1 MTGIEKAYYGAE
13 VGVRYKLLSNLDV
26 LFLGTINEAKYTS
39 NANAL
44 CMNSNNANYTRDVV
58 MSDGMREDG
67 TPLSIISLGLEY
79 NIKGW
84 YIDLTG
90 NYYDRIYLSF
100 SPMTRTL
107 TSLTTEGNTTLDRI
121 GQMEPPAQ
129 TKGEGGFMLD
139 GSIGKNIRL
148 KSGSLYC
155 GLMLTNIL
163 NNTNICTG
171 GYEQNR
177 SDVKFTDGEA
187 NGMREYQF
195 SKNPKKYY
203 AWGINGM
210 LNIVYRF

>member
-1 MTGIEKAYYGAE
+1 MTGIEKAFYGLE
-13 VGVRYKLLSNLDV
+13 LGMRVNVMSNLDV
-26 LFLGTINEAKYTS
+26 LFLGSLSEAKYTN
-39 NANAL
+39 NAQAL
-44 CMNSNNANYTRDVV
+44 CMNSNYANYSSDVV
-58 MSDGMREDG
+58 MCDGMREDG

-79 NIKGW
+79 NVKGW

-100 SPMTRTL
+100 SPMIRTTR
-107 TSLTTEGNTTLDRI
+107 SLNPDFLSSYMPDKYDV
-121 GQMEPPAQ
+121 PAQ

-148 KSGSLYC
+148 PKGSLYC
-155 GLMLTNIL
+155 GVMLTNIL

-177 SDVKFTDGEA
+177 SDIKFTDGEA
-187 NGMREYQF
+187 NGMKVYQF